1 MNFRLNAFN
10 RLSQWLLGYV
20 FRRRRTVIIHA
31 QMGFACDG
39 SDIPTLDVD
48 PYESL
53 AFRNKLPYTYSF
65 HTDFYG
71 EQYMIREIPRNI
83 FFTGPDPAYK
93 PPEYCDWDVEEYEVG
108 DKLHMDAIATPLSL
122 SHRISTNLNGVDTF
136 WVRCGGENSLKEELQ
151 KCLSVSAD
159 LQRTMKR
166 KASDCVDPPERA
178 MKRKASGCLDTPVS
192 CKLRRGVQANVD
204 G

>member
-1 MNFRLNAFN
+1 M
-10 RLSQWLLGYV
+10 
-20 FRRRRTVIIHA
+20 IIQA
-31 QMGFACDG
+31 QMASRCYE
-39 SDIPTLDVD
+39 SDIPTLGVD

-53 AFRNKLPYTYSF
+53 AFRHKLPYTYSL

-93 PPEYCDWDVEEYEVG
+93 PPEKCDWDAEEYEVG
-108 DKLHMDAIATPLSL
+108 DKLHMDAIATPISL
-122 SHRISTNLNGVDTF
+122 SHCISTNLKGIDTF
-136 WVRCGGENSLKEELQ
+136 WVRCYGEIRLKEEVQ

-159 LQRTMKR
+159 LQRAMKR
-166 KASDCVDPPERA
+166 KASSCLDSPERA
-178 MKRKASGCLDTPVS
+178 MKRKAPGCLGTPVS